1 MTVWETASGHLFGK
15 TGDKRRETRVL
26 HSHGSGLRSLVFRT
40 MKGASQVEFLAVL
53 LIFCIGMAI
62 AWPHLSLSR
71 NATAEA
77 KAVNALKQV
86 HEAQKDFYAGR
97 RYFGSEQQLKAFGAL
112 TGIDLTPENN
122 MAAVGVETRITY
134 SIDIQV
140 GGGRTRWCAGAIPN
154 PSGRNIAI
162 DETGKVQMDKTC
174 YDGVVQ

>member
-1 MTVWETASGHLFGK
+1 
-15 TGDKRRETRVL
+15 
-26 HSHGSGLRSLVFRT
+26 

-62 AWPHLSLSR
+62 AWPYLTLSR
-71 NATAEA
+71 NASAEA
-77 KAVNALKQV
+77 KAVNALRQV
-86 HEAQKDFYAGR
+86 HEAQKDHFAGR
-97 RYFGSEQQLKAFGAL
+97 RYYGTAEQLKSFGAL
-112 TGIDLTPENN
+112 SGVDLQPENN
-122 MAAVGVETRITY
+122 MAAVGVESRITY

-154 PSGRNIAI
+154 PKGRTIAI